1 MRRRV
6 RSLPLVL
13 LLGLHS
19 IPAIPAHA
27 GRNPQSATAALSGT
41 VENVTPLY
49 DSAGL
54 PSGCATSLRV
64 GSGVADVLLVDWIP
78 GVHDV
83 ADACRVFRPG
93 DWLSLSA
100 EVRGYRCS
108 FDICRLETSLA
119 ARRLDGYRPRR

>member
-1 MRRRV
+1 MPLRRC
-6 RSLPLVL
+6 L
-13 LLGLHS
+13 LLGPLVGLLS
-19 IPAIPAHA
+19 IAALPAHA

-41 VENVTPLY
+41 VESVAPLY
-49 DSAGL
+49 DSAGR
-54 PSGCATSLRV
+54 PSGCSTSLRV
-64 GSGVADVLLVDWIP
+64 GPGVADVLLVDWIP

-93 DWLSLSA
+93 DGLSLTA
-100 EVRGYRCS
+100 EVRGYRCN